1 MEREVYKLHAEVCQA
16 LASPKRLEILNLLRE
31 GERCVGDLAALT
43 GMNQANVSQ
52 HLAVLRSKGLLS
64 ARREGATVYYRIANP
79 KIVLACD
86 LMREV
91 LLERVRQDAA
101 LVESAGAQV
110 K

>member
-16 LASPKRLEILNLLRE
+16 LASPKRLEILNLLRD
-31 GERCVGDLAALT
+31 GERCVGDLAGLT

-52 HLAVLRSKGLLS
+52 HLAVLRSKGLLA

-79 KIVLACD
+79 KIVRACD

-101 LVESAGAQV
+101 LVESA
-110 K
+110 